1 MGGGANDG
9 GVVGFLLCLDRGL
22 SPLFV
27 TFLQHLPDDVLFLA
41 LSEPGEVI
49 GVAGVG
55 CGFGCQMCFSSA
67 NMVSNIDKSDITLLV
82 KFIIVIFKSIY

>member
-1 MGGGANDG
+1 MFCLLLQEGRGVGGGGNDG

-27 TFLQHLPDDVLFLA
+27 TFLLRLPDAVHFLVLLV
-41 LSEPGEVI
+41 SGDVI

-55 CGFGCQMCFSSA
+55 GGFGCQMCFSSA
-67 NMVSNIDKSDITLLV
+67 NIWCPT
-82 KFIIVIFKSIY
+82 